1 MNTKAD
7 YWIRGTIYKN
17 SVTKVMYKS
26 DTFVYN
32 YIIEYKDHLN
42 QDKKIN
48 VYSFK
53 EPYISS
59 TVQFYKFRINVESK
73 YKDDLQK
80 YITTVEV
87 TDCNPVFIGQNISE
101 DSFFDTETVSI
112 SKNEYEHLIK
122 LCDYVDNWYP
132 NYYECCECGAYN
144 PEGYICCKCGTDN
157 SYKE

>member
-7 YWIRGTIYKN
+7 YWIQGTIYKN
-17 SVTKVMYKS
+17 SVTQVMYKP

-32 YIIEYKDHLN
+32 YIIEYKDHSN

-53 EPYISS
+53 RPYMSS
-59 TVQFYKFRINVESK
+59 TVQCYKFRIRVESK

-87 TDCNPVFIGQNISE
+87 TDCNPIFIGQDIE
-101 DSFFDTETVSI
+101 KDPFDFKTVTVDD
-112 SKNEYEHLIK
+112 KYYNHLVK
-122 LCDYVDNWYP
+122 LEQYVEQWYP
-132 NYYECCECGAYN
+132 SYWECPNCGTYN
-144 PEGYICCKCGTDN
+144 PEGYICSKCGCDN
-157 SYKE
+157 CYKE